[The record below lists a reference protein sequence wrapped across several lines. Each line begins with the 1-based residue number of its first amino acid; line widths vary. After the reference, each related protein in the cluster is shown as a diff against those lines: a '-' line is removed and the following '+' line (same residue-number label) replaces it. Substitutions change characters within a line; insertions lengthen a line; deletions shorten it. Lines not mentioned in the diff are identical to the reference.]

1 MTAHKKLISGGF
13 KHKES
18 KNGVN
23 TFHIYEGDITSIIFA
38 ITPGTGVGFST
49 QSKEKNTLSFCEKK
63 TLAIAIQWIEEYEGA
78 IE

>member
-1 MTAHKKLISGGF
+1 MTAHKRLISSGF
-13 KHKES
+13 KHIES

-23 TFHIYEGDITSIIFA
+23 TFHIYVGDITSLVFA

-49 QSKEKNTLSFCEKK
+49 QSKEENTISFCEKE
-63 TLAIAIQWIEEYEGA
+63 TLAIAIQWIEEYEMA

>member
-1 MTAHKKLISGGF
+1 MTAHRKLINGGF
-13 KHKES
+13 KYKES

-38 ITPGTGVGFST
+38 ITPKTGVGFST
-49 QSKEKNTLSFCEKK
+49 QSKEKNTLSFCEKE
-63 TLAIAIQWIEEYEGA
+63 TLIIAIQWIEEYEMA